1 MSDSNDSSGIQAAK
15 AVDVLSS
22 GNVVPSP
29 SSRMNPEKL
38 ALEPD
43 VDGLYLDSSDP
54 FEAACIEMVKM
65 NRAKRKDYAL
75 DGDPFS
81 NFHMTSSMLGLDG
94 FGPIESVQF
103 NLFQKMARLHS
114 LRKNGR
120 MEATANEA
128 VDDTYLDI
136 AVYATI
142 LLAMT
147 KAFK

>member
-1 MSDSNDSSGIQAAK
+1 MADTPDSTGIQAAK
-15 AVDVLSS
+15 AMDALSAP
-22 GNVVPSP
+22 NVTPSP
-29 SSRMNPEKL
+29 SSRMNPEKSS
-38 ALEPD
+38 LEPD
-43 VDGLYLDSSDP
+43 ENGLYLDSGDP

-81 NFHMTSSMLGLDG
+81 NFHMTSSMMGLDG
-94 FGPIESVQF
+94 FGPLESVQF

-142 LLAMT
+142 LLAMK
-147 KAFK
+147 KAFG